1 LVGVPEASCVR
12 PASIVCLVCGLVF
25 FVPFVTQAVGLV
37 AGGIAVFRRRLTN
50 ERVAAAWVGIILCVG
65 GLIGWTAG
73 ITWFLS
79 NQRSGVFAGAGAF
92 TVPATM
98 SDQANEWMEP
108 SDWETELERVY
119 DAASA
124 YRKDFGR
131 WPASIDDLRGHS
143 LPRGFE
149 LSQQLTYHPVPEDEM
164 HNFKRL
170 LIVSEVTRFD
180 QEATELPVPHRM
192 ILRLGGTIESLP
204 AAEVDRLLSEQSA
217 AP

>member
-1 LVGVPEASCVR
+1 MR

-50 ERVAAAWVGIILCVG
+50 ERVAAAWVGITLCAG

-73 ITWFLS
+73 ITALLS
-79 NQRSGVFAGAGAF
+79 LKGAGGFAGARMARMPTSTAF
-92 TVPATM
+92 GG
-98 SDQANEWMEP
+98 NEWMEP

-119 DAASA
+119 DASSA

-143 LPRGFE
+143 LPQGFE
-149 LSQQLTYHPVPEDEM
+149 LSKKLTYHPVPEDEM

-192 ILRLGGTIESLP
+192 ILRLGGTIELLP
-204 AAEVDRLLSEQSA
+204 AAEVDRLLTEQSA